1 MNSRVVDGY
10 FSDKNFL
17 RALMLELKI
26 GELEV
31 QAQRPPEPKGV
42 SRANKSSTTF
52 AITSNLFNVEE

>member
-1 MNSRVVDGY
+1 
-10 FSDKNFL
+10 
-17 RALMLELKI
+17 MLELKI